1 MIKISEAVK
10 NRTIIA
16 IGASTG
22 GTEAILAILKELPAD
37 MPGIVVVQHMPPG
50 FTKMY
55 ANRLNGL
62 CRMEVREAKTGD
74 RVKPGLALIA
84 PGDAHMQVVRIG
96 QDYSVQCSKGER
108 VSGHCPSVDVLF
120 HSVARAAKGNAV
132 GILLTGM
139 GRDGAAGLLAM
150 REAGA
155 YTVGQDQASCVVYG
169 MPMAAYEI
177 GAVTTQASCNQIPY
191 VLNTYLG
198 KL

>member
-1 MIKISEAVK
+1 MKKLSEAVR

-37 MPGIVVVQHMPPG
+37 LPGIVVVQHMPPG

-55 ANRLNGL
+55 ADRLNGL
-62 CRMEVREAKTGD
+62 CSMEVREAKTGD
-74 RVKPGLALIA
+74 RIKPGLALIA
-84 PGDAHMQVVRIG
+84 PGDAHMRTVRIG
-96 QDYSVQCSKGER
+96 QEYSVQCSPGER

-120 HSVARAAKGNAV
+120 HSVARAAKGDAV

-155 YTVGQDQASCVVYG
+155 YTIGQDQASCVVYG

-177 GAVTTQASCNQIPY
+177 GAVTTQAACNQIPY
-191 VLNTYLG
+191 VLNTYLR